1 MLDVDLKHGV
11 ATRSAEAEMLGGCVK
26 VISYDCHGNV
36 TAIITTESADSQAD
50 AQLMAGFLELERA
63 SRLRG
68 AVFERYEMGGLT
80 VIPRFVTSNYTLNS

>member
-36 TAIITTESADSQAD
+36 TAIITTESADI
-50 AQLMAGFLELERA
+50 RA
-63 SRLRG
+63 SHR
-68 AVFERYEMGGLT
+68 
-80 VIPRFVTSNYTLNS
+80 